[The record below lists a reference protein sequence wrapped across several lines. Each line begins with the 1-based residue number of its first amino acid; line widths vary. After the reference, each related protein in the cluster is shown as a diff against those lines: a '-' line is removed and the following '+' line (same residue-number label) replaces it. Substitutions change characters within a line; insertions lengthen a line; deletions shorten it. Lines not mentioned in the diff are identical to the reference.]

1 MIHFTENIVAVFENS
16 NIGRK
21 EIITY
26 LGCVLE
32 QVWRIRN
39 DICRRG
45 TRINFE
51 MVMRKIQL
59 AFHDY
64 STFNGRDESLDGIAV
79 HLEDRIEK
87 VDWKRVL
94 DGKQVI
100 CTDAFWM
107 KDEVGLAAVMRM
119 KNSDFW
125 THKTSRIKA
134 YSALQ
139 VELKVILLTL
149 QWALEEKW
157 EEICVLSDCF
167 QAIQALRNKQC
178 PSNWKILAIL
188 DSSKKFLSSSTTP
201 RSQGSEPA
209 RKKRRYKPGTKAL
222 REIRQYQKTW
232 TLLIPFAPFIRTVRE
247 ISNQFAPEI
256 TRWQAEALVALQE
269 AAEDFLVH
277 LFEDSMLCAIHAKRV
292 TLMKK
297 DFELARRLGGK
308 GRPW

>member
-1 MIHFTENIVAVFENS
+1 MRTKHPANRKVSKPARPSFGSSSPATTPKRAAGTE
-16 NIGRK
+16 GRRA
-21 EIITY
+21 
-26 LGCVLE
+26 
-32 QVWRIRN
+32 Q
-39 DICRRG
+39 
-45 TRINFE
+45 
-51 MVMRKIQL
+51 Q
-59 AFHDY
+59 
-64 STFNGRDESLDGIAV
+64 
-79 HLEDRIEK
+79 
-87 VDWKRVL
+87 
-94 DGKQVI
+94 
-100 CTDAFWM
+100 DAP
-107 KDEVGLAAVMRM
+107 E
-119 KNSDFW
+119 
-125 THKTSRIKA
+125 T
-134 YSALQ
+134 
-139 VELKVILLTL
+139 
-149 QWALEEKW
+149 
-157 EEICVLSDCF
+157 
-167 QAIQALRNKQC
+167 
-178 PSNWKILAIL
+178 
-188 DSSKKFLSSSTTP
+188 STTP